1 MNAGLR
7 NAVYRFQERL
17 EGDCGPEARGGAHEK
32 SPRIHVLYN
41 RDFLHVKGYFCG
53 KPKGGKG

>member
-17 EGDCGPEARGGAHEK
+17 EGDCGPEAHGERMKNPLEYTYYITGT
-32 SPRIHVLYN
+32 SSM
-41 RDFLHVKGYFCG
+41 
-53 KPKGGKG
+53 